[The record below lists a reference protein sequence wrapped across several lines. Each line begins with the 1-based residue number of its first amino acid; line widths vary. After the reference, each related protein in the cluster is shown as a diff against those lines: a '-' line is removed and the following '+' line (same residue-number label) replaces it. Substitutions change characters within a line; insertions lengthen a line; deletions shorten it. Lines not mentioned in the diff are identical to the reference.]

1 MYFPGMPNPIEDFSG
16 LVERPPAR
24 LLIATK
30 SFHFQIADR
39 IEHASVEVPLL
50 AWSDLFLV
58 AAPK

>member
-1 MYFPGMPNPIEDFSG
+1 MPNPIEDFSG